1 MNETKEEVT
10 QEQRKAAL
18 STINVNYTITSNTD
32 QFDNVVAYQLLDG
45 VLIIAIQDGPQ
56 YLIPMSVTA
65 GVIITQNK
73 E

>member
-18 STINVNYTITSNTD
+18 STININYRITSNTD
-32 QFDNVVAYQLLDG
+32 RFDSVAAYQLLDG
-45 VLIIAIQDGPQ
+45 VLIIAVQDGPQ
-56 YLIPMSVTA
+56 YLIPMDITS